1 MLLDGRQQLLYSYSY
16 TLTLSR
22 TFLFTSSLMQNCLHM
37 KLVQFPQTLYT
48 FTVCFFFMYLCL
60 CSHTQPD
67 LPLSKQYSQGSQD
80 NKTSQTMTDLG
91 KAKGTIKRFGPS
103 LQRGTG
109 NIITVSLQF
118 EWVCA
123 RELNLAV
130 HQDGYFMPNYCT
142 YLQSRIHPKALT
154 EFS

>member
-1 MLLDGRQQLLYSYSY
+1 
-16 TLTLSR
+16 
-22 TFLFTSSLMQNCLHM
+22 
-37 KLVQFPQTLYT
+37 
-48 FTVCFFFMYLCL
+48 
-60 CSHTQPD
+60 
-67 LPLSKQYSQGSQD
+67 
-80 NKTSQTMTDLG
+80 MTDLG

-123 RELNLAV
+123 RELNLAA

-154 EFS
+154 VNFLEMRAF